1 MIDSR
6 DILKSFFQI
15 GDVPTDV
22 QFADLIDSYV
32 HKTDDGVTV
41 YDLTDPAPDPN
52 NPAKRFG
59 VGVTIPESRLSV
71 LADKLNGNMIS
82 FHSLPSPAV
91 ADWVLNLAPGA
102 NPGFSI
108 NQSVAGGDKRF
119 FIQNGSGFVGIGTKT
134 PGQLLHLEGLKG
146 DSPLGL
152 QLRNL
157 AATSNRG
164 FIMGHNIGTDAEPS
178 QNGHLTFLEVLAD
191 GSKQERFTISN
202 GGKVGVGI
210 YNPDTLMHAFGSY
223 NAPLTRIALAPNR
236 GILEVGQVE
245 KYNLLFDTRGI
256 QARDA
261 DTPDP
266 TKPNEIV
273 VKFSD
278 LSIQPL
284 GGDISF
290 HDQLTAPADQEKKA
304 ILTRDGRFGVGLTNP
319 QERMDLNGAIRI
331 GEAVNSNPGTIR
343 YSNASGA
350 YDIEGFVDG
359 SWQSLTGN
367 GSSAWAA
374 VTGGINYGGGN
385 VGIGGIASNV
395 KLSVAGGIKI
405 GDNADA
411 VAGTIRYSNQ
421 TSGLYTFEGNVQGVW
436 VDLAGG
442 GGTNPWQD
450 VPGGIS
456 YTGGDVGIGG
466 IVPGVRFSVNGGIK
480 IGDNTDAVAGTIRYS
495 NQTSGSYTFE
505 GNVQGVWVD
514 LAGGGNNPWQDV
526 TGGINYAGGDVGIG
540 GVVSGVKFN
549 VNGGIKIGDSSAP
562 IPGTIRYSN
571 QPGGNVFQG
580 NVGGNWVNL
589 SGGGGTDHWQEGSG
603 NIHYVDGNVGIGTA
617 VTNAMLQVRKNV
629 PSDFTA
635 AAIVENRAPASAAQ
649 NSRRVSLE
657 LTNPA
662 DWTGNPTSYD
672 IGLYVSDIRG
682 ISGKPESSLAAVMNG
697 NVVIGNLIDGTSMV
711 GLGGKNILT
720 IKRGSRPQNPVEGI
734 QIYVDNNG
742 MGEDCF
748 HLINS
753 SNDNRIKLY
762 REEPLT
768 PANNTPIPENFL
780 QAMSIIDNMRTRINE
795 LEERMT
801 AFGLI

>member
-374 VTGGINYGGGN
+374 VAGGINYGGGN
-385 VGIGGIASNV
+385 VGIGGLDANV
-395 KLSVAGGIKI
+395 KLSVGGGVKI
-405 GDNADA
+405 GDNSTA
-411 VAGTIRYSNQ
+411 VAGTIRYSNA
-421 TSGLYTFEGNVQGVW
+421 TSGIYTFEGCVQGTW
-436 VDLAGG
+436 VNLAGG
-442 GGTNPWQD
+442 GGSDHWVD
-450 VPGGIS
+450 GPGNIHFED
-456 YTGGDVGIGG
+456 GDVGIGTPTTNSLLHVLQRQ
-466 IVPGVRFSVNGGIK
+466 IQPDK
-480 IGDNTDAVAGTIRYS
+480 
-495 NQTSGSYTFE
+495 
-505 GNVQGVWVD
+505 
-514 LAGGGNNPWQDV
+514 
-526 TGGINYAGGDVGIG
+526 
-540 GVVSGVKFN
+540 
-549 VNGGIKIGDSSAP
+549 SSATL
-562 IPGTIRYSN
+562 IQNDAPGDAAFNKRVGLEISN
-571 QPGGNVFQG
+571 TTA
-580 NVGGNWVNL
+580 W
-589 SGGGGTDHWQEGSG
+589 GGGT
-603 NIHYVDGNVGIGTA
+603 
-617 VTNAMLQVRKNV
+617 
-629 PSDFTA
+629 
-635 AAIVENRAPASAAQ
+635 
-649 NSRRVSLE
+649 
-657 LTNPA
+657 
-662 DWTGNPTSYD
+662 TSFD
-672 IGLYVSDIRG
+672 IGLYVSRIMGQPGQTDHT
-682 ISGKPESSLAAVMNG
+682 LAALMNG
-697 NVVIGNLIDGTSMV
+697 NVVIGDMNGDARLV
-711 GLGGKNILT
+711 GVGGKNVLT
-720 IKRGSRPQNPVEGI
+720 VGKGTPPTTKSDIGI
-734 QIYVDNNG
+734 QIFVDRPGGGAVYDTFN
-742 MGEDCF
+742 
-748 HLINS
+748 LING
-753 SNDNRIKLY
+753 NGDLIKLFKGAA
-762 REEPLT
+762 LT
-768 PANNTPIPENFL
+768 PANNTTPIPENWL
-780 QAMSIIDNMRTRINE
+780 LAITIVDNMRTRINQ
-795 LEERMT
+795 LEARLQ
-801 AFGLI
+801 ALGLL